1 MRTAVDQSPS
11 RNVGQITNDSVHQ
24 HRINNTSGTGWWD
37 SHTQQGFLVARIK
50 IEQKEG
56 QDKKSP

>member
-24 HRINNTSGTGWWD
+24 HRINNTSGTGW
-37 SHTQQGFLVARIK
+37 
-50 IEQKEG
+50 
-56 QDKKSP
+56 